1 MYTHNMVLFADL
13 YSSNMT
19 ISTLKIQTD
28 SCISCVSVSL
38 RHMYVCMYACVWVC
52 MCVGTLMYTCTYM
65 HCRGL
70 HMKADIIVFLIILHL
85 RY

>member
-38 RHMYVCMYACVWVC
+38 RHMYVYMCM
-52 MCVGTLMYTCTYM
+52 
-65 HCRGL
+65 GL
-70 HMKADIIVFLIILHL
+70 HVCGHTYVYLYIYALWGIT
-85 RY
+85 YEC